1 MLHLN
6 LSSVNILL
14 DESFEPKI
22 SDFGLGKFLPILD
35 TYAATRKFHT
45 MRGYAAPELGGAN
58 YSKPEVTAKC
68 DVYSFGVVLLEL
80 VTGRHPVENP
90 EGGQNVLAE
99 YVISTLEEGRGPD
112 CFDSKL
118 TLFPESEVVQ
128 VLKLALVCTSQV
140 KKMHLIP
147 FHPFP
152 LLLSSAE
159 EFGGGKMVNS
169 LCLMLSKLAF
179 RDCVWYFIHSD

>member
-1 MLHLN
+1 MGWVVAYCNQLWYRSQVLHLN

-58 YSKPEVTAKC
+58 FSKPEVTAKC

-140 KKMHLIP
+140 KNTFFSIP
-147 FHPFP
+147 SY
-152 LLLSSAE
+152 SSP
-159 EFGGGKMVNS
+159 S
-169 LCLMLSKLAF
+169 AF
-179 RDCVWYFIHSD
+179 RRGISRRKSGKFFVPDAL